1 MGCSS
6 SKLDEEAAVKTCHDR
21 KSFVKK
27 AIAQR
32 DLLASSHVAY
42 VRSLRRVS
50 MALLYYFA
58 EDEHLYRLQ
67 EYSYVHQPGSPE
79 KVLVINCLRPA
90 GAPVH
95 PVVEQWEPP
104 EAIEAAT
111 IDRFFGTDDPFL
123 RSSSVD
129 PMNGTPVSPQRPRWD
144 LFWDPFSSLADHP
157 NYGAE
162 EVKDDQEDEQ
172 IPELEEES
180 DGGGEGECE
189 AEEVE
194 EKGEQAAAAPVVPP
208 PSREVEKRVDHVKNE
223 LRVLATA
230 EVEQHNGAPG
240 FTVYVDR
247 PPASM
252 EEAMRDIHGHFMK
265 ILDTA
270 KEVSVLLEVVHYQRR
285 GTCSVSV
292 SDSLLHC
299 DLQIVIPLT
308 AAFF

>member
-6 SKLDEEAAVKTCHDR
+6 SKLDEVAAVKTCHDR

-32 DLLASSHVAY
+32 DLLASSHAAY
-42 VRSLRRVS
+42 VQSLRRVS

-67 EYSYVHQPGSPE
+67 ESSYVHHPGSPE

-90 GAPVH
+90 GASVH

-111 IDRFFGTDDPFL
+111 IDRFFGTDDPFF
-123 RSSSVD
+123 RPSSID
-129 PMNGTPVSPQRPRWD
+129 PLNGTPVSPQPPRCD
-144 LFWDPFSSLADHP
+144 RFWDPFSSLADHP
-157 NYGAE
+157 NYGVE
-162 EVKDDQEDEQ
+162 EVKDDREDEQ
-172 IPELEEES
+172 IPEQEEES
-180 DGGGEGECE
+180 DDDVGSGEGEGE

-194 EKGEQAAAAPVVPP
+194 EKGEEAAAAAPVVPP
-208 PSREVEKRVDHVKNE
+208 PAREKVEKKVDHVKNE

-252 EEAMRDIHGHFMK
+252 GEAMTDIQGHFMK

-270 KEVSVLLEVVHYQRR
+270 KEVSVLLEPGGCPIPEERYVL
-285 GTCSVSV
+285 
-292 SDSLLHC
+292 SLFPIAVCTSSFH
-299 DLQIVIPLT
+299 
-308 AAFF
+308 